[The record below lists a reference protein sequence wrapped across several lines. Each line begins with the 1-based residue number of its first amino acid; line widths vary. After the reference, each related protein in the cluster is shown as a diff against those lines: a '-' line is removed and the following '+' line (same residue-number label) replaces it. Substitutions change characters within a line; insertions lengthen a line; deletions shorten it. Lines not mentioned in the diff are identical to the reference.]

1 MARAGGGAGRGADR
15 PGDRRRPRGPAVY
28 LAYWRAE
35 AGSVRASLTALGFG
49 LGATLVAGTVLAAQ
63 ADRVTA
69 VPGLLALIPA
79 AIGMRGAT
87 FGALASRLSTGI
99 LTGEYRPGALRRG
112 WLGRQV
118 RAVAVLSVVS
128 SVQAGVLAW
137 LVASAVGLTT
147 VGPLALV
154 AVSLLGGIAASAVLL
169 AVVLGLARRS
179 SRRGWSLDDVAAPV
193 VSATGDLVTL
203 PALLAATVVLDA
215 GAGVAEAVG
224 GVGLMLGV
232 VLAVAG
238 VRDRDPRVRRLLRES
253 LAVLTVAVGVDVLAG
268 VAIEARLEQQFT
280 SAALLVM
287 LPPFV
292 AKCGALGGML
302 ASRLSSKLHVGT
314 LAPSRWPG
322 QQARLDVSLT
332 VLFAA
337 VTFSGVGA
345 SAWLAATLVPGVA
358 PLAFATSLAVALL
371 AGALAVPILSTVAYA
386 AATVSFRHGYD
397 PDNHGIPIVTATMDL
412 AGVLCLVAAVTLLQV
427 GG

>member
-1 MARAGGGAGRGADR
+1 MARAGRGRR
-15 PGDRRRPRGPAVY
+15 PGDRGPRRGPAAY
-28 LAYWRAE
+28 LAHWRAE
-35 AGSVRASLTALGFG
+35 AGSIRASLAALAVG
-49 LGATLVAGTVLAAQ
+49 LGATLVAGTVLAAA
-63 ADRVTA
+63 ADRVAA

-79 AIGMRGAT
+79 AIGMRGST
-87 FGALASRLSTGI
+87 FGAFGSRLSTGI

-169 AVVLGLARRS
+169 AVVLSLARRS

-371 AGALAVPILSTVAYA
+371 AGALALPILSTVAYA

>member
-1 MARAGGGAGRGADR
+1 MARAGRDR
-15 PGDRRRPRGPAVY
+15 RAGDRGPRRGPAAY

-35 AGSVRASLTALGFG
+35 AGSIRASLAALAVG
-49 LGATLVAGTVLAAQ
+49 LGATLVAGTVLAAA
-63 ADRVTA
+63 ADRIAV

-79 AIGMRGAT
+79 AIGMRGST
-87 FGALASRLSTGI
+87 FGAFGSRLSTGI
-99 LTGEYRPGALRRG
+99 LTGEYRPGALRG

-128 SVQAGVLAW
+128 SVQAGLLAW
-137 LVASAVGLTT
+137 LVASAVGLAT
-147 VGPLALV
+147 VGPLPLV
-154 AVSLLGGIAASAVLL
+154 AVSLLGGLAASVVLL
-169 AVVLGLARRS
+169 VVVLGLARRS
-179 SRRGWSLDDVAAPV
+179 SRRGWSLDDVATPV

-203 PALLAATVVLDA
+203 PALLAATTVLDLGRGTA
-215 GAGVAEAVG
+215 DAVG
-224 GVGLMLGV
+224 GAGLLLGAALV
-232 VLAVAG
+232 VLG
-238 VRDRDPRVRRLLRES
+238 VRDRDPRIRRLLRES
-253 LAVLTVAVGVDVLAG
+253 LAVLTVAVGVSVLAG
-268 VAIEARLEQQFT
+268 VAIEARLEGRFAV
-280 SAALLVM
+280 AALLVM

-314 LAPSRWPG
+314 LVPSRWPAAP
-322 QQARLDVSLT
+322 ARLDLSLT

-337 VTFSGVGA
+337 VTFTGVGA
-345 SAWLAATLVPGVA
+345 SAWLAATLVPGVE
-358 PLAFATSLAVALL
+358 PLPVLTSLAVALL
-371 AGALAVPILSTVAYA
+371 AGAFAVPILSVVAYT

>member
-1 MARAGGGAGRGADR
+1 MARAGRDR
-15 PGDRRRPRGPAVY
+15 RSGDRGPLRGPAAY

-35 AGSVRASLTALGFG
+35 AASVRASLAALAVG
-49 LGATLVAGTVLAAQ
+49 LGATLVAGMVLAAA
-63 ADRVTA
+63 ADRIAA

-79 AIGMRGAT
+79 AIGMRGST
-87 FGALASRLSTGI
+87 FGAFGSRLSTGI
-99 LTGEYRPGALRRG
+99 LTGEYRPGALRG

-137 LVASAVGLTT
+137 LVASAVGLPT
-147 VGPLALV
+147 VGPLPLV
-154 AVSLLGGIAASAVLL
+154 AVSLLGGVGASAVLL

-203 PALLAATVVLDA
+203 PALLAATAVLDLGRGTA
-215 GAGVAEAVG
+215 DAIGATGLAV
-224 GVGLMLGV
+224 GV
-232 VLAVAG
+232 VLAVLG
-238 VRDRDPRVRRLLRES
+238 VRDRDPRIRRLLRES

-268 VAIEARLEQQFT
+268 VAVEARLEGRFT
-280 SAALLVM
+280 VAALLVM

-322 QQARLDVSLT
+322 AQARLDLSLT

-345 SAWLAATLVPGVA
+345 SAWLAATLVPGVD
-358 PLAFATSLAVALL
+358 PLPVLTSLAVALL
-371 AGALAVPILSTVAYA
+371 AGALAVPILSIVAYT

>member
-1 MARAGGGAGRGADR
+1 MARAGRDRASDDRGG
-15 PGDRRRPRGPAVY
+15 RRVRTGYV
-28 LAYWRAE
+28 AYWRAE
-35 AGSVRASLTALGFG
+35 AASVRASLTALAVG
-49 LGATLVAGTVLAAQ
+49 LLATLVAGGVLAAS
-63 ADRVTA
+63 ADRIAA

-79 AIGMRGAT
+79 AIGMRGST
-87 FGALASRLSTGI
+87 FGAFGSRLSTGI

-118 RAVAVLSVVS
+118 RAVTVLSVVS
-128 SVQAGVLAW
+128 SAQAGLLAW
-137 LVASAVGLTT
+137 LVAAAVGLPT
-147 VGPLALV
+147 VGPLPLV
-154 AVSLLGGIAASAVLL
+154 AVSLLGGLAASAVLL
-169 AVVLGLARRS
+169 AVVLGLARRA

-203 PALLAATVVLDA
+203 PALLAATTVLDA
-215 GAGVAEAVG
+215 GAGVADAVG
-224 GVGLMLGV
+224 GIGVAVGLV
-232 VLAVAG
+232 AAVLG
-238 VRDRDPRVRRLLRES
+238 VRDPDPRLRRLLRES
-253 LAVLTVAVGVDVLAG
+253 LAVLTLAVGVDVLAG

-280 SAALLVM
+280 TAALLVM

-322 QQARLDVSLT
+322 AQARLDVSLT

-337 VTFSGVGA
+337 LTFVGVGA
-345 SAWLAATLVPGVA
+345 AAWLAATLVPDVA
-358 PLAFATSLAVALL
+358 ALPLATTIAVALL
-371 AGALAVPILSTVAYA
+371 AGAFAVPILSSVAYA
-386 AATVSFRHGYD
+386 AATVSFRHGLD

>member
-1 MARAGGGAGRGADR
+1 MARAGRGRR
-15 PGDRRRPRGPAVY
+15 PGDRGPRRGPAAY
-28 LAYWRAE
+28 LAHWRAE
-35 AGSVRASLTALGFG
+35 AGSIRASLAALAVG
-49 LGATLVAGTVLAAQ
+49 LGATLVAGTVLAAA
-63 ADRVTA
+63 ADRVAA

-79 AIGMRGAT
+79 AIGMRGST
-87 FGALASRLSTGI
+87 FGAFGSRLSTGI

-371 AGALAVPILSTVAYA
+371 AGALALPILSTVAYA

>member
-1 MARAGGGAGRGADR
+1 MARAGRDRR
-15 PGDRRRPRGPAVY
+15 PGDRGGPRGVGAY
-28 LAYWRAE
+28 LADWRAE
-35 AGSVRASLTALGFG
+35 AGSVRASLVALSVG
-49 LGATLVAGTVLAAQ
+49 LGATLVAGTVLAAA
-63 ADRVTA
+63 ADRISA

-79 AIGMRGAT
+79 AIGMRGST

-137 LVASAVGLTT
+137 LVATAVGLAT

-154 AVSLLGGIAASAVLL
+154 AVSLLGGVAASTVLL
-169 AVVLGLARRS
+169 VVVLGLARRS
-179 SRRGWSLDDVAAPV
+179 SRRGWSLDDVAAPL

-203 PALLAATVVLDA
+203 PALLAATAVLGLGRGVADVIG
-215 GAGVAEAVG
+215 GAGLA
-224 GVGLMLGV
+224 LGV
-232 VLAVAG
+232 VLAVVG
-238 VRDRDPRVRRLLRES
+238 VSDRDPRIRRLLRES
-253 LAVLTVAVGVDVLAG
+253 LAVLTIAVGVDVLAG
-268 VAIEARLEQQFT
+268 VAIEVRLEQQFT
-280 SAALLVM
+280 SASLLVM

-302 ASRLSSKLHVGT
+302 ASRLSSRLHVGT
-314 LAPSRWPG
+314 LEPTRWPG
-322 QQARLDVSLT
+322 PQARLDLSLT
-332 VLFAA
+332 VLFAT
-337 VTFSGVGA
+337 VTFTGVGA

-358 PLAFATSLAVALL
+358 PLPVATMLAVALL
-371 AGALAVPILSTVAYA
+371 AGALAVPILSSVAYA

-397 PDNHGIPIVTATMDL
+397 PDNHGIPIVTSTMDL